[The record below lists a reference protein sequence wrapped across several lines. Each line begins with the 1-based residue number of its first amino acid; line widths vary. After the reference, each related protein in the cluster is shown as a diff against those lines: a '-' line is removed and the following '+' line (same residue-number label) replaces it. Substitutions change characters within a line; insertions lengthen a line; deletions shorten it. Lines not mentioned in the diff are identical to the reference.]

1 MQHRRNIRR
10 TATVTVTILCAVAL
24 AAGVSG
30 ARTPPVPDPSE
41 LSSTVDNPYFPLAPG
56 QRWIYAGQTADGL
69 ERTVVEVLPETRRV
83 MGVDAVV
90 VHDTVSLEG
99 QVIEDTYDWYAQDE
113 AGNVWYL
120 GEDTHEYENGVA
132 VNAKGA
138 WEAGVDGAKPGIV
151 MPAHPRVGDRY
162 RQELLR
168 GVAEDRAE
176 VLRVHAS
183 ARVPAGTYRGDVVKT
198 KDINPLEPN
207 VVEHKFYAEDV
218 GLVLEVTL
226 SNDGERV
233 ELIEHTTP

>member
-1 MQHRRNIRR
+1 MQHRSNLRR
-10 TATVTVTILCAVAL
+10 AAAATLTAIGTFAL
-24 AAGVSG
+24 TAGVSG
-30 ARTPPVPDPSE
+30 ARTPPVPSPSE

-56 QRWIYAGQTADGL
+56 ERWVYEGQTADGL
-69 ERTVVEVLPETRRV
+69 ERTVVEVLPETKRV
-83 MGVDAVV
+83 MGIDAVV

-99 QVIEDTYDWYAQDE
+99 QVIEDTYDWYAQDR

-120 GEDTHEYENGVA
+120 GEDTHEYEHGVA

-151 MPAHPRVGDRY
+151 MPAHPRAGDRY
-162 RQELLR
+162 RQEYLR

-176 VLRVHAS
+176 VLSVHAS

-198 KDINPLEPN
+198 NDINPLEPD
-207 VVEHKFYAEDV
+207 VVEHKRYAKDV

-226 SNDGERV
+226 SSGGERV